1 MSRNLAA
8 SIRTRLKQRA
18 DARKQDFNLILTHYG
33 LERLLYRLSISPLA
47 GNYLLKGALLFSLWY
62 DQPHRPTR
70 DADLLGFGPDDIDT
84 AVAAFREICAM
95 EVEDGIAFDPASV
108 KGSVIRKEAGYG
120 GVRIDLLAKLDGARI
135 TLQVDIGFGDAVT
148 PAPESV
154 SYPVLL
160 DDLPAP
166 KLRSYPKYTVVAEKF
181 HAVCL
186 LGMANTRM
194 KDYFDL
200 WVLARHSDFEG
211 EVLRQAIGATLS
223 RRGTDIPT
231 VVPFGL
237 TEAFATDAQKQM
249 QWQGFLKKN
258 RLEALTLE
266 QVVSDLREFLMPSLS
281 AVATGQGFGG
291 AWNRET
297 WDSAE

>member
-8 SIRTRLKQRA
+8 SIRARLKQRA

-33 LERLLYRLSISPLA
+33 LERLLYRLSISPHA

-62 DQPHRPTR
+62 DRPHRPTR
-70 DADLLGFGPDDIDT
+70 DADLLGFGPDDIDS

-95 EVEDGIAFDPASV
+95 EVEDGIAFDLASV

-148 PAPESV
+148 PGPELV

-160 DDLPAP
+160 EDLPAP
-166 KLRSYPKYTVVAEKF
+166 QLRSYPKYTVVAEKF

-200 WVLARHSDFEG
+200 WVL
-211 EVLRQAIGATLS
+211 
-223 RRGTDIPT
+223 
-231 VVPFGL
+231 L
-237 TEAFATDAQKQM
+237 TEGALESTELRRAIDATFARRQLQVPDTTPSGLSDAFAQDAVKTA
-249 QWQGFLKKN
+249 QWIAFLKKN
-258 RLEALTLE
+258 RLQALNLVDVVTL
-266 QVVSDLREFLMPSLS
+266 LRDEFQKLQK
-281 AVATGQGFGG
+281 QG
-291 AWNRET
+291 
-297 WDSAE
+297 

>member
-154 SYPVLL
+154 S
-160 DDLPAP
+160 
-166 KLRSYPKYTVVAEKF
+166 SYPKYTVVAEKF

-200 WVLARHSDFEG
+200 WVL
-211 EVLRQAIGATLS
+211 
-223 RRGTDIPT
+223 
-231 VVPFGL
+231 L
-237 TEAFATDAQKQM
+237 TEGALEPTELRRAIDATFARRQLQVPDTTPSGLSHAFAQDAVKTA
-249 QWQGFLKKN
+249 QWIAFLKKN
-258 RLEALTLE
+258 RLQALNLVEVVTL
-266 QVVSDLREFLMPSLS
+266 LRDEFQKLQK
-281 AVATGQGFGG
+281 QG
-291 AWNRET
+291 
-297 WDSAE
+297 